1 MVRSAAFRR
10 RALILLKTCSI
21 GYLAF
26 ESSADVRGRQSAR
39 SCSLACKLF
48 KGDIMSFEKS
58 PDCGAAAWEL
68 LAHRNQGQE
77 PFGVL
82 LQRRRASST
91 RLCAGASS
99 FAPALQP
106 SHHRTDAELED
117 FRCFP
122 PRRPGFD
129 CFDHTLPQ
137 VSRIRLGID
146 SPSQIPLEPAIFI
159 GLFLMPHEL
168 PCRLLR
174 SWKSLPSSTRRSEWR
189 RPRGLSTSRR

>member
-1 MVRSAAFRR
+1 MATKKLMHSSSVMVRRSERILRQRPGMVRSAAFRR

-91 RLCAGASS
+91 RLCA
-99 FAPALQP
+99 
-106 SHHRTDAELED
+106 
-117 FRCFP
+117 
-122 PRRPGFD
+122 
-129 CFDHTLPQ
+129 
-137 VSRIRLGID
+137 
-146 SPSQIPLEPAIFI
+146 
-159 GLFLMPHEL
+159 
-168 PCRLLR
+168 
-174 SWKSLPSSTRRSEWR
+174 
-189 RPRGLSTSRR
+189 